1 MVARTLHTPTDQ
13 CTWESVAEEES
24 ALCRHG
30 TAVSSPCAPLCAI
43 GAYIPASEQGQGGV
57 ACSMVPGRAT
67 ATGGSRNSTDAHQLM
82 HSSSAGSASNPQH
95 HTGVRS
101 GGRSGVG
108 QPKSKA
114 KARA

>member
-67 ATGGSRNSTDAHQLM
+67 ATGGTVQMLISSCTRRVRAAPQIRNITQVCD
-82 HSSSAGSASNPQH
+82 
-95 HTGVRS
+95 R
-101 GGRSGVG
+101 VG
-108 QPKSKA
+108 DPG
-114 KARA
+114 